1 MTVAQMT
8 RRAADLEQEV
18 RRALDTVFDPELD
31 EPITD
36 LGFVRSVVVDGKGS
50 VTVHLRL
57 PTSFCAPNFVWL
69 MASDAREAV
78 RAVPGADRVTVE
90 LDDHHDSELVNRGLA
105 AGKDFKATFGA
116 EAEQDLDALR
126 SVFRRKAHVAAM
138 ERAATAWLKAD
149 PARTEADVAGLVLA
163 DLSPGRSADALI
175 RRRNALG
182 WSSNPQDHVLVDEHG
197 RAVAPDEAGRRLRMA
212 RSVRVSVDGN
222 ASFCRGLLATR
233 YPGAEAD
240 QAPRADGDGAT
251 RAVLP
256 LVLRSPRGAR
266 A

>member
-1 MTVAQMT
+1 MTVAQ
-8 RRAADLEQEV
+8 RSRHAACLEMEV
-18 RRALDTVFDPELD
+18 RRALDAVFDPELD

-36 LGFVRSVVVDGKGS
+36 LGFVRSVEVDEGT

-57 PTSFCAPNFVWL
+57 PTSFCAPNFAWL

-78 RAVPGADRVTVE
+78 RAVPGVDRVTVE
-90 LDDHHDSELVNRGLA
+90 LDDHHDSEIVNRGLA
-105 AGKDFKATFGA
+105 AGNDFKATFGA

-138 ERAATAWLKAD
+138 ERAVTAWMSAD
-149 PARTEADVAGLVLA
+149 ATRTEADVAGLVLA
-163 DLSPGRSADALI
+163 DLPPGRAADALV
-175 RRRNALG
+175 RRRGALG
-182 WSSNPQDHVLVDEHG
+182 WSSEPHDRVLVDEHG
-197 RAVAPDEAGRRLRMA
+197 SAVRPEDAVRRLRQA

-222 ASFCRGLLATR
+222 AYFCRGLLATR

-240 QAPRADGDGAT
+240 QSPRDQGDGTT
-251 RAVLP
+251 RPVLP
-256 LVLRSPRGAR
+256 IVLRSPKGAN